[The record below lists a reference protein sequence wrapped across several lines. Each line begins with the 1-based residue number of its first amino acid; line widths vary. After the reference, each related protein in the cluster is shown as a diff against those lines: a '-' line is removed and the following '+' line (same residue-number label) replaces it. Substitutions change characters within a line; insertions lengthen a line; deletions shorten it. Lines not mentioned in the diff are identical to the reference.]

1 MDLFLLIERC
11 TFDEDEWTLWG
22 IFDSEK
28 KAKDA
33 GQYFLDNICDHE
45 EDFEDGDSYFE
56 IRNIKS
62 NKLNKCDGYL
72 FGYHGLPKDEFFN
85 S

>member
-11 TFDEDEWTLWG
+11 SNDEDEWALWG

-33 GQYFLDNICDHE
+33 EQYFLDNICSYP

-56 IRNIKS
+56 IRKVKS
-62 NKLNKCDGYL
+62 NKLNKYDGYL
-72 FGYHGLPKDEFFN
+72 FGYRGLPKDGFF
-85 S
+85 